1 MIINILECSNVQ
13 CKHDMSKQTTVQ
25 RTNEEEKAR
34 HDDRLLVI
42 LSKGTLDM
50 VYPAFMMATTGAAMG
65 KEVHMFFTFWGMNA
79 VTAKTS
85 ANLKVAPV
93 GNPGLPMPNILGMIP
108 GMTSM
113 ATRMMK
119 GRIVKAKVPSI
130 PELIKTAKDLGVKL
144 HACSTTLEVMGTT
157 KEMLLP
163 EVDDIVGAAT
173 MLELGE
179 GGQIIFV

>member
-1 MIINILECSNVQ
+1 MSQQTVMEKTEPETQQVERLMI
-13 CKHDMSKQTTVQ
+13 
-25 RTNEEEKAR
+25 
-34 HDDRLLVI
+34 I

-50 VYPAFMMATTGAAMG
+50 VYPAFMIATTAATMG

-79 VTAKTS
+79 VTTKTS
-85 ANLKVAPV
+85 ANLKVASV

-113 ATRMMK
+113 ATSMMK
-119 GRIVKAKVPSI
+119 GRIGKAKVPSI
-130 PELIKTAKDLGVKL
+130 PEMIKTAKDLGVKL

-173 MLELGE
+173 MLELSDKA
-179 GGQIIFV
+179 QIIFI

>member
-1 MIINILECSNVQ
+1 
-13 CKHDMSKQTTVQ
+13 MSQQTVVQ
-25 RTNEEEKAR
+25 RTDEKVQQEE
-34 HDDRLLVI
+34 RLLVI

-50 VYPAFMMATTGAAMG
+50 VYPAFMIATTGAAMG

-79 VTAKTS
+79 VTTKTS
-85 ANLKVAPV
+85 GSLKVAPV

-130 PELIKTAKDLGVKL
+130 PDMIKTAKDLGVKL

-157 KEMLLP
+157 KEMLIP

-173 MLELGE
+173 MLELGQ
-179 GGQIIFV
+179 GGQIIFI

>member
-1 MIINILECSNVQ
+1 MEKTEPKTQ
-13 CKHDMSKQTTVQ
+13 Q
-25 RTNEEEKAR
+25 EEK
-34 HDDRLLVI
+34 VMII

-50 VYPAFMMATTGAAMG
+50 VYPAFMLATTGAAMG

-79 VTAKTS
+79 VTKKTY

-119 GRIVKAKVPSI
+119 GKIAKAKVPSV
-130 PELIKTAKDLGVKL
+130 PEMITTAKDLGVKL

-173 MLELGE
+173 MFELSE
-179 GGQIIFV
+179 GAQIIFI

>member
-1 MIINILECSNVQ
+1 MHE
-13 CKHDMSKQTTVQ
+13 TETET
-25 RTNEEEKAR
+25 RPE
-34 HDDRLLVI
+34 DRLMVI

-50 VYPAFMMATTGAAMG
+50 VYPAFMIATTGATMG
-65 KEVHMFFTFWGMNA
+65 KDVHMFFTFWGMNA
-79 VTAKTS
+79 VTKNTV

-119 GRIVKAKVPSI
+119 GRIVKAKVPSV
-130 PELIKTAKDLGVKL
+130 PDLIKTAKELGVKL

-157 KEMLLP
+157 KDMLIP

-173 MLELGE
+173 MLELGQ
-179 GGQIIFV
+179 GGQIIFI

>member
-1 MIINILECSNVQ
+1 MHETEQ
-13 CKHDMSKQTTVQ
+13 ETRQ
-25 RTNEEEKAR
+25 E
-34 HDDRLLVI
+34 DRLMVI

-50 VYPAFMMATTGAAMG
+50 VYPAFMIATTGATMG
-65 KEVHMFFTFWGMNA
+65 KDVHMFFTFWGMNA
-79 VTAKTS
+79 VTKNTN

-119 GRIVKAKVPSI
+119 GRITKAKVPTI

-157 KEMLLP
+157 KDMLIP

-173 MLELGE
+173 MLELGQ
-179 GGQIIFV
+179 GGQIIFI

>member
-1 MIINILECSNVQ
+1 ME
-13 CKHDMSKQTTVQ
+13 DETKQ
-25 RTNEEEKAR
+25 E
-34 HDDRLLVI
+34 DRLMVI

-50 VYPAFMMATTGAAMG
+50 VYPAFMIATTGATMG
-65 KEVHMFFTFWGMNA
+65 KDVHMFFTFWGMNA
-79 VTAKTS
+79 VTKNTY

-130 PELIKTAKDLGVKL
+130 PEMIKTAKDLGVKL
-144 HACSTTLEVMGTT
+144 HACSTTLEVMGTS
-157 KEMLLP
+157 KDMLIP

-173 MLELGE
+173 MLELGQ
-179 GGQIIFV
+179 GGQIIFI